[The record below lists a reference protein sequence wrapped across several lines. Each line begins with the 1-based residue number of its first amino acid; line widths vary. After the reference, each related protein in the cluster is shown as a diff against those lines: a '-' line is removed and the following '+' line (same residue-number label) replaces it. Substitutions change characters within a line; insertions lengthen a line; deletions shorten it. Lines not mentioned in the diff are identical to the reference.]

1 MSYDSTIYFGNDVVA
16 ATCKS
21 NGMRTSA
28 EHNLQLRVCPY
39 FFTFI

>member
-1 MSYDSTIYFGNDVVA
+1 MFYGPTIYFGSDVVA
-16 ATCKS
+16 ATSKS
-21 NGMRTSA
+21 NGMWESA